1 MTVDPNG
8 RPVTHPVTH
17 PVTGRA
23 VTFSQ
28 AMVEALDDA
37 MATDEHVFLIGEDV
51 GRMGGVAGQ
60 TRGLFERYGSDRVID
75 APISE
80 AAFFGLAAGAAQRG
94 MRPVV
99 ELMRIDFAGV
109 VMDQIFNYIAK
120 IGYCTGGRRRLPLTI
135 LAQVGNPL
143 RQGAVHA
150 QALFGMFAH
159 VPGLKLVAPSN
170 SHDAKG
176 LLSAAIASD
185 DPVMFL
191 FHSSLLALP
200 YGPGIE
206 EWTAI
211 DVPEGPCSVPLGRA
225 RTVRRGDDVTIV
237 TVSYSV
243 HECLRV
249 ADHLAAE
256 GISCEVVDLRSIV
269 PLDIGHVLE
278 SVARTGRVLV
288 VDEDYEFAGLSGELV
303 AQVVESGV
311 ALRCPPRR
319 IARVHVPIPYSRVLD
334 DEVRASA
341 LRVENAVRGL
351 VRDADLPDAASACPI
366 SQS

>member
-1 MTVDPNG
+1 MSIATKDAAVGSN
-8 RPVTHPVTH
+8 
-17 PVTGRA
+17 RA
-23 VTFSQ
+23 ARSVTFSQ
-28 AMVEALDDA
+28 AMVEALDEA
-37 MATDEHVFLIGEDV
+37 MSEDDGVFLIGEDV

-60 TRGLFERYGSDRVID
+60 TRGLFERYGPDRVID

-135 LAQVGNPL
+135 MAQVGNPL

-159 VPGLKLVAPSN
+159 VPGLKVVAPST

-176 LLSAAIASD
+176 LLAAAIATD
-185 DPVMFL
+185 DPVLFL

-211 DVPEGPCSVPLGRA
+211 DVPANAYGIPLGRA
-225 RTVRRGDDVTIV
+225 NTVRCGDDVTIV
-237 TVSYSV
+237 TASYMV

-249 ADHLAAE
+249 ADRLSAE

-269 PLDIGHVLE
+269 PLDMDHVLD
-278 SVARTGRVLV
+278 SVSRTGRVLV
-288 VDEDYEFAGLSGELV
+288 VDEDYEFAGLSGEIV
-303 AQVVESGV
+303 TQVIESGV
-311 ALRCPPRR
+311 ALKCPPKRV
-319 IARVHVPIPYSRVLD
+319 ARVHVPIPYSRVLD
-334 DEVRASA
+334 DAVRASSPRIETA
-341 LRVENAVRGL
+341 LR
-351 VRDADLPDAASACPI
+351 DLMHRTEPSVAPPSNQIDPS
-366 SQS
+366 